1 MLTLDKLHLQQGS
14 FELNADWS
22 IAKGVKLAVLGASGA
37 GKSTLLSA
45 LGGFST
51 PVSGE
56 VRWDGVRIDNL
67 SPSKRPVTMLFQD
80 HNLFGHLDVAQNV
93 ALGIDPSLRLS
104 KSQSESVS
112 ETLEKVGLG
121 RLGGRK
127 PSELSGGQQSRV
139 ALARAIIRDRSIWL
153 LDEPFSA
160 LGPGLRREMLDLVSE
175 AAQSAG
181 ATVLMVTHDPTD
193 AQRFSNLAVFVENGV
208 AGPPVPTTKLFAR
221 PPSGLRSYLGT

>member
-80 HNLFGHLDVAQNV
+80 HNLFG
-93 ALGIDPSLRLS
+93 G
-104 KSQSESVS
+104 
-112 ETLEKVGLG
+112 
-121 RLGGRK
+121 
-127 PSELSGGQQSRV
+127 
-139 ALARAIIRDRSIWL
+139 
-153 LDEPFSA
+153 
-160 LGPGLRREMLDLVSE
+160 
-175 AAQSAG
+175 
-181 ATVLMVTHDPTD
+181 
-193 AQRFSNLAVFVENGV
+193 
-208 AGPPVPTTKLFAR
+208 
-221 PPSGLRSYLGT
+221 